1 MDERPGDGAG
11 HAADLQDLPDPE
23 PHVGAS
29 AAAPLHGSST
39 CPGAGAAP
47 ATALFYPPACQ
58 PAAEE
63 RGDPSVPVPQAGG
76 GGEARRTPPSAPHP
90 GSSGLGGPSP
100 ALTFCLNTR
109 VMAACT
115 AGRISSLQQCL
126 QAWMPREGSP
136 PSTVSLWAL
145 ETLFDPT
152 RRRCLSL
159 GRRHVSTQSVK
170 SVLTYVEEITDDF
183 SLINKFPFCYC
194 HSVTLAPQRGLCAPD
209 KARPPRLSR
218 SGQSLPPRRGGLPG
232 LASRGQN
239 GGSDWS
245 GRSVWARRALPG
257 LRGRTGCRWGC
268 LSFVN
273 VTRVAK

>member
-1 MDERPGDGAG
+1 
-11 HAADLQDLPDPE
+11 
-23 PHVGAS
+23 
-29 AAAPLHGSST
+29 
-39 CPGAGAAP
+39 
-47 ATALFYPPACQ
+47 
-58 PAAEE
+58 
-63 RGDPSVPVPQAGG
+63 
-76 GGEARRTPPSAPHP
+76 
-90 GSSGLGGPSP
+90 
-100 ALTFCLNTR
+100 
-109 VMAACT
+109 
-115 AGRISSLQQCL
+115 
-126 QAWMPREGSP
+126 MPREGSP

-194 HSVTLAPQRGLCAPD
+194 HRVTLAPERGLCAPD

-232 LASRGQN
+232 LASWGQN
-239 GGSDWS
+239 GG
-245 GRSVWARRALPG
+245 ALPG
-257 LRGRTGCRWGC
+257 LRGRTGCQWGC

-273 VTRVAK
+273 VTRVAKWENGLALCFFFQCCLLLTA